1 MRTRYF
7 FSSILSGIILLSGG
21 GISASE
27 GFEKLTVEVVSVDPY
42 IFPVPGEFS
51 AYVVSGFVRS
61 QDSSNGVGGVQDVCV
76 LVSADHSAP
85 VEGTPLNVIRFQPG
99 VAELA
104 RLRAEYD
111 QYSKKLVAV
120 YMQMPELSFFR
131 LLDELSIAEQARIFA
146 MMKAEDLAKYLSL
159 LEPSKARSITGLLAK
174 QRQISAVFESAKTKD
189 LVVFRE

>member
-1 MRTRYF
+1 MWTRYF
-7 FSSILSGIILLSGG
+7 FSSILG
-21 GISASE
+21 GISLLSAVSISARE
-27 GFEKLTVEVVSVDPY
+27 DQEQITVEVVSVDPY
-42 IFPVPGEFS
+42 IFPVPSEFS

-85 VEGTPLNVIRFQPG
+85 VEGAPLKVIRFQPG
-99 VAELA
+99 VGELA

-146 MMKAEDLAKYLSL
+146 TMKAEDLAKYLSL
-159 LEPSKARSITGLLAK
+159 LEPAKARSITKLLAK
-174 QRQISAVFESAKTKD
+174 QRQVSAVFKSAKIKD